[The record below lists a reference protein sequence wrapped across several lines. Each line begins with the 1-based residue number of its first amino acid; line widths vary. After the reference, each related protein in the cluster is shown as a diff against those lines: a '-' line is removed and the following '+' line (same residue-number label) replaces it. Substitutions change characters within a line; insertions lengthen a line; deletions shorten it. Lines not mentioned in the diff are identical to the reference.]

1 LADDPDEAA
10 RRLRWWEA
18 LSGLAGGSWLDV
30 VSLGANFGTPDT
42 LRNRLIARE
51 ALDVWETQV
60 RDLAV
65 ARAGVKDHA
74 GDESTLWPA
83 LPLPGL
89 LELWESVRA
98 AADRV
103 ENNVNPRLA
112 IEVFLAD
119 VRRARAA

>member
-1 LADDPDEAA
+1 M
-10 RRLRWWEA
+10 
-18 LSGLAGGSWLDV
+18 GSQ
-30 VSLGANFGTPDT
+30 FGTSDSA
-42 LRNRLIARE
+42 RNRLIARE
-51 ALDVWETQV
+51 ALSVWETDV

-65 ARAGVKDHA
+65 ARAGVQEQA
-74 GDESTLWPA
+74 GVETALWPT
-83 LPLPGL
+83 LPLPEL
-89 LELWESVRA
+89 LELWQSVRA